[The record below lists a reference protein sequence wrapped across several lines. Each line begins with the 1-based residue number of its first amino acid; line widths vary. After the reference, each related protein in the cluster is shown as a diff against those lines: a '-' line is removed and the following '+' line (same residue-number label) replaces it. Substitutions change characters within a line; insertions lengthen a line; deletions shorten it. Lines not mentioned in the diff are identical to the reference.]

1 MLGNYITVGADTL
14 PNPTSFSINEETV
27 ENVYESEA
35 GTDLSQV
42 IRFGKVSAKA
52 TFQTTS
58 FWRDKL
64 KGYSQTAT
72 QTVTI
77 NGVTYTMRI
86 RGYSAKLV
94 ANSEHIQGTDGLWTV
109 TLEFKEV

>member
-14 PNPTSFSINEETV
+14 PNPKSFSINEETV

-35 GTDLSQV
+35 GTDLSKV
-42 IRFGKVSAKA
+42 VRYGKVSAKA

-64 KGYSQTAT
+64 KAYSQTAT

-77 NGVTYTMRI
+77 NGASYTMRI

-94 ANSEHIQGTDGLWTV
+94 ANSEHVEGTDGLWTV
-109 TLEFKEV
+109 SLDFIEV